1 MRNPFPLVP
10 GVLLAASFAFAA
22 QWTLGTDVETSRP
35 ALTQPSAKSV
45 RNENATGEV
54 LPVFSFR
61 CDPPIVARID
71 WQRFISSFSTEV
83 GFKVDDGKF
92 TWLKMKVDDSE
103 QVTYSASSEDT
114 QKLVDLFA
122 KGAKLTVEV
131 SPYSESPI
139 TAEFDL
145 DAFESTLGVLA
156 ANCR

>member
-1 MRNPFPLVP
+1 MRIANPFAAGILC
-10 GVLLAASFAFAA
+10 AASFAYAA
-22 QWTLGTDVETSRP
+22 QWTLGTDIETSRP
-35 ALTQPSAKSV
+35 ALSQSSTKSV
-45 RNENATGEV
+45 RDEGATGDV
-54 LPVFSFR
+54 TPVFSFR

-103 QVTYSASSEDT
+103 QVTYSASSDDT

-122 KGAKLTVEV
+122 TGAKLTVEV

-145 DAFESTLGVLA
+145 DAFESTLGVLE